1 MILSFVFILAVCS
14 HFSLVMHMGMN
25 FFWVGVQRHFI
36 ELSVQF
42 NSNIFQSVSVVEQ
55 RYYKKTNIKCLVSFQ
70 IENKVHKMFDC

>member
-55 RYYKKTNIKCLVSFQ
+55 RYYKKQTLNVWCPFK
-70 IENKVHKMFDC
+70 